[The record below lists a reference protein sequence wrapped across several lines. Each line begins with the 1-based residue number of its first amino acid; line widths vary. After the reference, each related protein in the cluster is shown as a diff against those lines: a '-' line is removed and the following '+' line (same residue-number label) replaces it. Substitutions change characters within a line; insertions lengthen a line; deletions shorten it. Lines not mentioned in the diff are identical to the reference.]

1 MAGPVCLHFTSAPA
15 IAPAY
20 LKILLARKPA
30 LATGTVPRIEA
41 VLERFAQVLDD
52 KPGDWRRERWE
63 GLREEYEARVPAD
76 TS

>member
-41 VLERFAQVLDD
+41 VLERFAVN
-52 KPGDWRRERWE
+52 RRHLAR
-63 GLREEYEARVPAD
+63 YESGILALARTQGFAR
-76 TS
+76 